1 MVVKASA
8 GGGGKGMRQVHEP
21 AELPRALAAA
31 RREAKNAFG
40 DDNIYIEKLITRA
53 RHVEIQ
59 VLADSFGNCIHLG
72 ERECSIQRRHQ
83 KLIEEAP
90 SVAVTPELRERMG
103 AIAVRAAQAVGYSN
117 AGTVEFLLDRAGSFY
132 FLEMNTRLQ
141 VEHPVTE
148 LVTGIDIVKE
158 QFALAGGRKLR
169 WTQKD
174 IRFNGHAIECRI
186 SAENPYNNFLPEAGR
201 ITSLIEPTGPGVRL
215 ETGIYAGWEV
225 SLFYDPL
232 LAKLVVWGETRPEA
246 ILRMRRALDE
256 YRVGGIHT
264 TIPFHQQVMDSPRF
278 QWGQFDTAFVDGPD
292 GFKLAA
298 APSRD
303 LAQVAAIAATLV
315 QHEKEQQA
323 VLFGSPCDENG
334 VKLSP
339 WKVSGR
345 PRRALLGG
353 AEMKYF
359 ATVNDQIYE
368 IDIDHHGRVTVDGV
382 ELGADMRLVGGTN
395 LYSLLV
401 DNASYEVVLDP
412 ESERPF
418 QLSRDDAWAC
428 SMSCVSRTSGRGAWR
443 WSTAACARQTASCS
457 SRRPI
462 PGLVVKA
469 PVQPG
474 QEVAEGDTLIILEAM
489 KMENELRAPRAGVV
503 HDVKVSPG
511 AQVQLGQTLLT

>member
-1 MVVKASA
+1 MFKKILVANRGEIAVRVIRACQERGVKAVAVYSDADRSALHVRFAGEAYRIGPPPARESYLNIPAIIDVAKRSGAEAVHPGYGFLSENGEFAQAVMDAGLAWVGPAPSAIYAMGDKVMARRRMIEAGVPVVPGSDSVEGCDACMGLSDAQAVRAAEDIGYPVVVKASA
-8 GGGGKGMRQVHEP
+8 GGGGKGMRQVYDP

-40 DDNIYIEKLITRA
+40 DDNIYLEKLITRA

-83 KLIEEAP
+83 KLIEESP
-90 SVAVTPELRERMG
+90 SVAVTPELREQMG
-103 AIAVRAAQAVGYSN
+103 AIAVRAAQAVDYSN
-117 AGTVEFLLDRAGSFY
+117 AGTIEFLLDRAGNFY

-215 ETGIYAGWEV
+215 ETGVYAGWEV

-264 TIPFHQQVMDSPRF
+264 TIPFHQQVMDSPRY
-278 QWGQFDTAFVDGPD
+278 QWGQFDTSFVDGPD

-298 APSRD
+298 SPSRD
-303 LAQVAAIAATLV
+303 VAQIAAIAATLA

-334 VKLSP
+334 IKLSP

-345 PRRALLGG
+345 PRG
-353 AEMKYF
+353 A
-359 ATVNDQIYE
+359 
-368 IDIDHHGRVTVDGV
+368 R
-382 ELGADMRLVGGTN
+382 
-395 LYSLLV
+395 S
-401 DNASYEVVLDP
+401 
-412 ESERPF
+412 
-418 QLSRDDAWAC
+418 
-428 SMSCVSRTSGRGAWR
+428 
-443 WSTAACARQTASCS
+443 
-457 SRRPI
+457 
-462 PGLVVKA
+462 
-469 PVQPG
+469 
-474 QEVAEGDTLIILEAM
+474 
-489 KMENELRAPRAGVV
+489 
-503 HDVKVSPG
+503 
-511 AQVQLGQTLLT
+511 